1 MSSSLLPGSN
11 TGPYLVALNCGAL
24 RNLARYTLKMNRE
37 KTIELLRQHKP
48 LLDSRFGVIELALF
62 GSTARDSAQPGSD
75 VDILVGFV
83 GFAGKAT
90 SAQYFGV
97 QFYLEDLFGCTVD
110 LVTQKALRKELRPF
124 VEHEAIYV

>member
-1 MSSSLLPGSN
+1 M
-11 TGPYLVALNCGAL
+11 A
-24 RNLARYTLKMNRE
+24 
-37 KTIELLRQHKP
+37 
-48 LLDSRFGVIELALF
+48 SRFGVIEFALF

-75 VDILVGFV
+75 VDILV

-110 LVTQKALRKELRPF
+110 LTTQKALRKEMRPF
-124 VEHEAIYV
+124 VEHGAIYV